1 MLISVGLFC
10 PDTFTNTISL
20 ITPFRFALGKPA
32 QTLPPH
38 TMDVKPMWPN
48 VRDALTRRR
57 WQATVLAVCA
67 SLLTALL
74 LGVSWYRSV
83 EDARSARMAQF
94 GSAAAAQLA
103 ALAIEPLI
111 TLDRIRLGV
120 LATRMSELPELSSV
134 TIVTVDD
141 RIVAN
146 AGTRQLADTPLFSHA
161 VEFEGAV
168 AGYVQIAI
176 APDAFSAS
184 GFATAYLLLSA
195 LIGALLSAVAG
206 YLLGLRID
214 SVPEL
219 TPANDTIEAAPPA
232 ITQWLLT
239 VNLLNL
245 MTLPSA
251 ERSTVLTDVRRRA
264 AFIARQHGAIE
275 SDLANIGIL
284 LTFPDDEADQCFRV
298 LCAALLLAET
308 LDDLNRARHLAA
320 RPEMKFRFGAHVV
333 TRLGDAGADANSD
346 AITDTIVL
354 SAVAPEGS
362 IAASREAFE
371 RLSRPERFVVESLS
385 NPILQTLTTAAH
397 DSCVIVS
404 AVADAYGA
412 ALDRQAE
419 LMRAQEDSTSTP
431 STL

>member
-1 MLISVGLFC
+1 
-10 PDTFTNTISL
+10 
-20 ITPFRFALGKPA
+20 
-32 QTLPPH
+32 
-38 TMDVKPMWPN
+38 MWPN

-57 WQATVLAVCA
+57 WQATLLAVCA
-67 SLLTALL
+67 SLLTTLL

-94 GSAAAAQLA
+94 GNAAAAQLA

-120 LATRMSELPELSSV
+120 LATRMSELPELESV
-134 TIVTVDD
+134 TIITVDD
-141 RIVAN
+141 RVVAN
-146 AGTRQLADTPLFSHA
+146 AGTRPLADTPLFTQA

-168 AGYVQIAI
+168 AGYVQVAI
-176 APDAFSAS
+176 TADAFSAS

-214 SVPEL
+214 SAPE
-219 TPANDTIEAAPPA
+219 PDHEHATIEPVPSE

-245 MTLPSA
+245 MTLPSV
-251 ERSTVLTDVRRRA
+251 ERSMVLTDVRRRA
-264 AFIARQHGAIE
+264 ALIARQHGAVE

-284 LTFPDDEADQCFRV
+284 LTFADDDDQCFKV
-298 LCAALLLAET
+298 LCTALLLAET
-308 LDDLNRARHLAA
+308 LDDLNRARHIAA

-333 TRLGDAGADANSD
+333 TRPGDAGVDANSD
-346 AITDTIVL
+346 AITDSIVL

-371 RLSRPERFVVESLS
+371 RLSRPERFVAESLS